1 MICIQMSGKDSGVK
15 WERERERH
23 KQTDAYKNHMH
34 KFIEL
39 QVLGGEIIENI
50 FYTIYFCSI
59 LYLHWCRS

>member
-1 MICIQMSGKDSGVK
+1 MR
-15 WERERERH
+15 ERERERH
-23 KQTDAYKNHMH
+23 KQTDAYRNHTH
-34 KFIEL
+34 EFIEL